1 MDSMDN
7 LRERVEALEQRT
19 EHVHQ
24 HTRPHARRRR
34 WWRRTGRVAALI
46 ACGLVLAQPAQ
57 GQAKTFQC
65 GAGDVPCLIDAI
77 QDANAN
83 GEPKN
88 TIRLEAGTYRVP
100 GNPTTALPTI
110 TSTLA
115 ITGAGATATSLED
128 GHLDVAPTGSLR
140 LHGLTL
146 TQSDEG
152 VGILGGID
160 NAGTLIVSHSTISHN
175 RGVVGGGIANR
186 NTGTL
191 IVSNSTISHNQGD
204 LEGGGIA
211 NRGGAVNLTH
221 STLAHNHADFVG
233 GGLSNM
239 GGTVIMT
246 STTFTGN
253 GAGQGGGGLVNVG
266 GFTSITNS
274 TFESNN
280 GQSVGGIGN
289 TGTMVITNSTV
300 ARNHGE
306 NVEAGSVGGL
316 GNAGGT
322 VIMQNTILALNTAT
336 GDPRFAFFPDC
347 SGVVTS
353 HVANLVGDPT
363 GCTLTPQASLTGDPG
378 LDAFTDDG
386 TPGHGHFPLLPTS
399 QAIDAGNDAVCPK
412 RDQLG
417 QRRVHIHGVGTSRCD
432 IGAIEFH
439 ERAAR
444 PPDEADDPHH
454 EADPA
459 PTAPASQ

>member
-1 MDSMDN
+1 MESMDN
-7 LRERVEALEQRT
+7 FRERFEAFTQRT

-34 WWRRTGRVAALI
+34 WGRRAGRVAALI

-83 GEPKN
+83 GQPKN

-100 GNPTTALPTI
+100 GTPTTALPTI

-160 NAGTLIVSHSTISHN
+160 NAGTLIVS
-175 RGVVGGGIANR
+175 
-186 NTGTL
+186 
-191 IVSNSTISHNQGD
+191 NSTISHNQGD

-211 NRGGAVNLTH
+211 NRGAVNLTH

-233 GGLSNM
+233 GGLLNM

-253 GAGQGGGGLVNVG
+253 GAGQGTGGLVNVE

-274 TFESNN
+274 TFESNT

-363 GCTLTPQASLTGDPG
+363 GCTLTPQASVLTGDPG

-417 QRRVHIHGVGTSRCD
+417 QRRVNIRGVGTSRCD
-432 IGAIEFH
+432 IGAIEFR

-444 PPDEADDPHH
+444 PPDEADDPPD

-459 PTAPASQ
+459 PTAPAAQ